1 MLGENGTVKN
11 IKITSGNVTGEVYI
25 GAIVGLSKGT
35 IENCINN
42 AEIESKGAYIGGI
55 VGFAISG
62 NISNC
67 VNEGN
72 IIEKGEESN
81 VVGGILGQ
89 KTVEG
94 IIENSYYYTESTI
107 KGIGSESDEIG
118 TKNPVE
124 DIVGVTEKSR
134 RKYRNI

>member
-1 MLGENGTVKN
+1 MNNGEKETGKYFKIRKSINLGGANW
-11 IKITSGNVTGEVYI
+11 IPI
-25 GAIVGLSKGT
+25 G
-35 IENCINN
+35 
-42 AEIESKGAYIGGI
+42 
-55 VGFAISG
+55 
-62 NISNC
+62 
-67 VNEGN
+67 
-72 IIEKGEESN
+72 
-81 VVGGILGQ
+81 
-89 KTVEG
+89 G